1 MWFPWLP
8 VITVGEFHVHI
19 VSAEEGHPVKGD
31 LDVGGVGDGFPDQQ
45 QIGGTAISSSLP
57 LHFILDQLPRKLN
70 DLFIEN
76 TTQTSKVISI
86 FWWIISV
93 YLLTTIQDLL
103 KLITCVKDYIHF
115 HHLHFITLLINTLN
129 NKQNINQFKIMSLF
143 TILHY
148 MPYHH

>member
-19 VSAEEGHPVKGD
+19 VSAEEGHPVEGD
-31 LDVGGVGDGFPDQQ
+31 LNVGGVGDGFPDQQ
-45 QIGGTAISSSLP
+45 QIGGTAISPSLP

-76 TTQTSKVISI
+76 TAQTSKVISI
-86 FWWIISV
+86 SV
-93 YLLTTIQDLL
+93 YLITTIQDIL
-103 KLITCVKDYIHF
+103 KLIIHVKDYIHF
-115 HHLHFITLLINTLN
+115 HHLHFITLLINTLIK
-129 NKQNINQFKIMSLF
+129 KQNINQFKIMSLF

>member
-19 VSAEEGHPVKGD
+19 VSAEEGHPVEGD
-31 LDVGGVGDGFPDQQ
+31 LNVGGVGDGFPDQQ
-45 QIGGTAISSSLP
+45 QIGGTAISPSLP

-76 TTQTSKVISI
+76 TAQTSKVISI
-86 FWWIISV
+86 SV
-93 YLLTTIQDLL
+93 YLITTIQDIL
-103 KLITCVKDYIHF
+103 KLINHVKDYIHF
-115 HHLHFITLLINTLN
+115 HHSHFITLLINTLIK
-129 NKQNINQFKIMSLF
+129 KQNINQFKIMSLF